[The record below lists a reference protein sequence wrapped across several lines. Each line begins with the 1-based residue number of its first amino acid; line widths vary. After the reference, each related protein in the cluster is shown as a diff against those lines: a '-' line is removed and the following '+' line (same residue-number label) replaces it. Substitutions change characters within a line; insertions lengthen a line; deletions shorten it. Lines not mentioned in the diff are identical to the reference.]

1 MEVTVYECE
10 NCDNCAYKAKYTKA
24 KGNRKVQVSKTFVEK
39 RELSYENITTKF
51 GSKLRM
57 NRSTQVE
64 GVFGVLKSD
73 YEFKRFLTRGKKR

>member
-1 MEVTVYECE
+1 M
-10 NCDNCAYKAKYTKA
+10 
-24 KGNRKVQVSKTFVEK
+24 EK